1 MFSKITWL
9 FKLKLAKLKWR
20 KKNQHNFTT
29 AKNIFPHEIVEVG
42 VMTYGNLDVRTW
54 GNKEEKLIIGS
65 YVSIAQ
71 DVIFILGGN
80 HRYDTLSTYPF
91 KVMVLGEKE
100 EALTKGAIIVEDD
113 VWIAVG
119 VIVLSGVTI
128 GKGAVIA
135 AGSVVTKDIPPYAI
149 VGGNPARVIK
159 YRFEEELL
167 IEANDFKLS
176 KIDKEYI
183 EENKKELYESLTKN
197 TINKLKSKM

>member
-197 TINKLKSKM
+197 TIDKLKSKM

>member
-42 VMTYGNLDVRTW
+42 IMTYGNLDVRTW
-54 GNKEEKLIIGS
+54 GNKDEKLIIGS

-71 DVIFILGGN
+71 GVTFILGGN

-100 EALTKGAIIVEDD
+100 EALTKGAIVVEDD

-183 EENKKELYESLTKN
+183 EENRKELYESLTKN

>member
-176 KIDKEYI
+176 KINKKYI

>member
-1 MFSKITWL
+1 M
-9 FKLKLAKLKWR
+9 
-20 KKNQHNFTT
+20 
-29 AKNIFPHEIVEVG
+29 
-42 VMTYGNLDVRTW
+42 
-54 GNKEEKLIIGS
+54 
-65 YVSIAQ
+65 
-71 DVIFILGGN
+71 
-80 HRYDTLSTYPF
+80 
-91 KVMVLGEKE
+91 
-100 EALTKGAIIVEDD
+100 
-113 VWIAVG
+113 
-119 VIVLSGVTI
+119 TI